1 MASIRIGAA
10 SGSAFVTCGGMV
22 SSGTRPVNGATLSR
36 TSWMATLMSFSR
48 LKVMVVFELPWPEF
62 VRNSSIPSM
71 LLMVS
76 SIGLVIWVSTSSGL
90 APFNRTMML
99 TVGDSVRGIKSTP
112 RSRYEKTPSTTRATD
127 IMMANTGR
135 RIHTS
140 AIFTDYFLLAVR
152 RYRSAGL
159 FHHVHRVCGLH
170 HRYRFWCRH
179 FHPCLPELWRP
190 DFPWLRHCLRRRHR
204 GPVAHRRKRACR

>member
-1 MASIRIGAA
+1 
-10 SGSAFVTCGGMV
+10 
-22 SSGTRPVNGATLSR
+22 
-36 TSWMATLMSFSR
+36 
-48 LKVMVVFELPWPEF
+48 
-62 VRNSSIPSM
+62 M

-140 AIFTDYFLLAVR
+140 AIFTDCFLLHAVR
-152 RYRSAGL
+152 RCRCVHLY
-159 FHHVHRVCGLH
+159 HHGHRACGLH
-170 HRYRFWCRH
+170 HLNRFWCRH
-179 FHPCLPELWRP
+179 SHPCPAEPWRP
-190 DFPWLRHCLRRRHR
+190 D
-204 GPVAHRRKRACR
+204 